1 VLELQRI
8 KYQVFLILFQ
18 NSIDN
23 TRKFG
28 GLGLGLYIVKTLV
41 EMQGGKIEII
51 VSLIKERFSVYLEFD
66 IAEQKSN

>member
-8 KYQVFLILFQ
+8 KYQYFDSFSQ

-41 EMQGGKIEII
+41 EMQGGKIEINSI
-51 VSLIKERFSVYLEFD
+51 LDKERLFCLLRV
-66 IAEQKSN
+66 